1 MDNYC
6 TKCGN
11 KLEPGQK
18 VCARCGNRVNGTVLN
33 DFADKI
39 KAYDYKG
46 KAEELKVKA
55 NETMDKV
62 KSYDYKEKTDKIAE
76 TVKNYADKAKDVSD
90 TIMTYDY
97 KTESENIKKGG
108 IKYFWNRHK
117 KLSVCVV
124 CFIAVIG
131 IFTCVNHKK
140 ITVSDNEPKQEY
152 NSNAVDDNNSIVQ
165 NNRFTCTRTEFIKKY
180 DELHNKLDD
189 NPYLTDTLADC
200 KYYTSEPNA
209 STLEMQPNAYKEYIY
224 DTTLY
229 SSDDTRVK
237 SSVNIAVD
245 KNDNVVLV
253 SIFRFGHAIQTKEA
267 KQHYMYA
274 DCTAAYMAVTG
285 TTSIDAA
292 KDELYDVYCSSKI
305 RKRDKYEYGY
315 NERDDKNGS
324 YDTGFY
330 IKIINQ

>member
-117 KLSVCVV
+117 KLSVCAV
-124 CFIAVIG
+124 CVIAVVG
-131 IFTCVNHKK
+131 IFTYVNNKK
-140 ITVSDNEPKQEY
+140 VTVSNNEPKQEY
-152 NSNAVDDNNSIVQ
+152 NSDAVDYSDSLVQ
-165 NNRFTCTRTEFIKKY
+165 NNHFTCTRTEFIKKY
-180 DELHNKLDD
+180 DELHDKLND

-200 KYYTSEPNA
+200 KYYTYEADKDELS
-209 STLEMQPNAYKEYIY
+209 SYPNAYKRYRY

-229 SSDDTRVK
+229 TSDNHRMMK
-237 SSVNIAVD
+237 FIEILVD
-245 KNDNVVLV
+245 KDDNVINVAV
-253 SIFRFGHAIQTKEA
+253 FRYGTALQTKEA
-267 KQHYMYA
+267 DQYYMYVECA
-274 DCTAAYMAVTG
+274 AAYMAITG
-285 TTSIDAA
+285 TTNTDTVN
-292 KDELYDVYCSSKI
+292 DELYDAYIQGTVK
-305 RKRDKYEYGY
+305 KDQYEYGFFEKE
-315 NERDDKNGS
+315 N
-324 YDTGFY
+324 YDTTFY
-330 IKIINQ
+330 IRIQ